1 MTSIFAALFILMP
14 IVFFYSSTVE
24 QNRIITISRPLVI
37 TQERKSPA
45 YYLYQQ
51 TQKIEEPQIEKP
63 VSTTLLTTEGVE
75 VKNENTLATVGVSEM
90 VFTRKELAKYLEQV
104 EQQNRKVLVQSGQP
118 ATLDELKN
126 KSQEAVTNYASSE
139 QAVTQAVQPADS
151 FENNAPSS
159 AMKWATLRGK
169 FELRDGVGVV
179 DHIIELTRIEE
190 GMIREKGQVD
200 LKAGLYSIDVASPK
214 GYLLAEIKDR
224 NGSVIG
230 EDRQKIINLQSRGP
244 FLEGPF
250 IQVRHPATADVNPDV
265 PYRTTAAGH
274 PAVSLAKTNKKPT
287 SSPNTAAFS
296 ATLFSFQS
304 KLEEPHDEFR
314 QIAFHSSTVAHLED
328 ENGLYKSIVTI
339 RQPGQKNKTPV
350 FTKKWTEGLLEYIS
364 DQQQIELKSKQA
376 PLIIGQVIV
385 DGKPIA
391 GAQVQIEGHP
401 GLTPLYFDNFMIPSF
416 KQTETSANGYFVFI
430 GLEEELYAVTAIYKN
445 QIIGH
450 QSFVG
455 ETQMIGFQ
463 TIESATAS
471 TLVVVRAFDA
481 FNGQPIETEYIA
493 PDVETV
499 LQTEGGVGQYRTKSV
514 LGLTE
519 YLVNPADS
527 AYMPLR
533 YIQDARKDYTHI
545 PMIHESWLK
554 QLQASRLINKKPNTG
569 SIICFIPDMDYDAY
583 LILDEYTQDNMV
595 YFDAQGRP
603 SSQPLRGGG
612 FVLFNV
618 PTGKQEV
625 VAQQKNSDRVYSQ
638 VFNVVSDQISL
649 THLK

>member
-1 MTSIFAALFILMP
+1 MP
-14 IVFFYSSTVE
+14 VVFFYSSSVE
-24 QNRIITISRPLVI
+24 QNRIVTISRPVVI

-51 TQKIEEPQIEKP
+51 TQKVEEPQLEKP
-63 VSTTLLTTEGVE
+63 VPTTLLTTEGVE
-75 VKNENTLATVGVSEM
+75 VKNEDVAAAAVGVSEM
-90 VFTRKELAKYLEQV
+90 VFTRQELAQYLEQE
-104 EQQNRKVLVQSGQP
+104 EQKNKKVSFQP
-118 ATLDELKN
+118 RQLSNFDELQKT
-126 KSQEAVTNYASSE
+126 SQEPAASTASSE
-139 QAVTQAVQPADS
+139 MTSTKLVQPVDPS
-151 FENNAPSS
+151 ENRISPPAI
-159 AMKWATLRGK
+159 KWATLRGK

-200 LKAGLYSIDVASPK
+200 LKAGLYSIEVASPK

-224 NGSVIG
+224 NGSIIG

-265 PYRTTAAGH
+265 PYRTSSAGN
-274 PAVSLAKTNKKPT
+274 PAISMAKTTKKSAQP
-287 SSPNTAAFS
+287 SSTAAFS

-328 ENGLYKSIVTI
+328 ENGLYKSVVTI

-376 PLIIGQVIV
+376 PLIIGQVLV
-385 DGKPIA
+385 DGKPIS

-416 KQTETSANGYFVFI
+416 KQTETSANGFFVFV

-450 QSFVG
+450 QSFIG

-463 TIESATAS
+463 TIESTTAS

-481 FNGQPIETEYIA
+481 FNGQPVETEYIA
-493 PDVETV
+493 PDIETV
-499 LQTEGGVGQYRTKSV
+499 LQTEGGAGQYRTRTL

-519 YLVNPADS
+519 YLVNPAES
-527 AYMPLR
+527 IYMPLR
-533 YIQDARKDYTHI
+533 YIQDARKDYAHI
-545 PMIHESWLK
+545 PMIHEQWLK

-569 SIICFIPDMDYDAY
+569 TVICFVPDMDYDAY
-583 LILDEYTQDNMV
+583 LILDEYTQDNMI

-603 SSQPLRGGG
+603 SAQPLRGGG

-618 PTGKQEV
+618 PVGKQEV

-638 VFNVVSDQISL
+638 VFNVVSDQVSV